1 MGCAVSVVGDN
12 ELARGRAAFESNY
25 RMGETLGKGGF
36 SVVRVGV
43 EQSTG
48 RKVAV
53 KCTNRSDIQPEDEEA
68 IRQEAEI
75 LIVLNHPNIVKCY
88 NIYEDDKTFYVIL
101 EILKGGELFEK
112 IVKKTFYSESDA
124 RDLVQLLL
132 NAIKYFHEKGIVHRD
147 LKPENLLLTS
157 DADRSQVKIADF
169 GLAAYDHGQNQ
180 LEGQC
185 GSPHYIAPEILET
198 KPYGA
203 PVDMWALG
211 VIAYNLLGGKEPFRA
226 GDVPT
231 LLDDIRHCKY
241 DFEGDCWKSVSD
253 EAKDLISR
261 LLTLDVTKRLT
272 ANEAI
277 NHPWT
282 QKDAK
287 ELAKR
292 NLGENL
298 RQFRE
303 NEKWEALRRKDQ
315 QVMAASQRRSMGTG
329 GTRMSKVASSGF
341 LIASAK
347 HKKSETA
354 PAFHHAVSQPTIT
367 HKR

>member
-1 MGCAVSVVGDN
+1 MGCQMSSTEEAIEIQSKYK
-12 ELARGRAAFESNY
+12 LTK
-25 RMGETLGKGGF
+25 TLGKGAF
-36 SVVRVGV
+36 SSVRLGV
-43 EQSTG
+43 EISTG
-48 RKVAV
+48 KKLAV
-53 KCTNRSDIQPEDEEA
+53 KCTSRAGLPKEDEDA
-68 IRQEAEI
+68 LRQEATM
-75 LIVLNHPNIVKCY
+75 LMSLHHPNIVKCFD
-88 NIYEDDKTFYVIL
+88 ILEEPDTFYVVL
-101 EILKGGELFEK
+101 ELLRGGELFTRIIQRHHYNEN
-112 IVKKTFYSESDA
+112 DA
-124 RDLVQLLL
+124 REIMLMLFD
-132 NAIKYFHEKGIVHRD
+132 AIKYCHAKGIVHRD

-354 PAFHHAVSQPTIT
+354 PAFHHAVSQPTISGT
-367 HKR
+367 AGSKNN